1 MKTVKFNIRDEAQ
14 KLLGMMVFDEL
25 DSKQFVNWAVNSIS
39 NGYETES
46 LLILAGLDVSD
57 TEERKEYF
65 RSSLKELNIELKED
79 KFEILEDL
87 AKHVSKSVLDNQL
100 SSISGLIKMLFIC
113 GESKYENSFADFY
126 NINEDINLMSDGFST
141 HYIKDL
147 NESNKDEKIKR
158 EFAKYLEQNHKPE
171 FRNWINNK
179 SIEQLIEMQQFD
191 TNIYSKDTLIIVEQ
205 IIREINITKE
215 EKEEIIKRITEERS
229 DNFPIKQNVDSNWKG
244 AFTWLTQIIKR

>member
-1 MKTVKFNIRDEAQ
+1 MKTLKFNIKDEAQ

-39 NGYETES
+39 NGYESES

-65 RSSLKELNIELKED
+65 RSSLKELNIELKEE

-100 SSISGLIKMLFIC
+100 SSMSGLIKMLFIC
-113 GESKYENSFADFY
+113 GESKYNNSFADFY
-126 NINEDINLMSDGFST
+126 NINEDISLMSDGFST

-147 NESNKDEKIKR
+147 NNTNKEEKIKR
-158 EFAKYLEQNHKPE
+158 EFSKYLEQNHKVE
-171 FRNWINNK
+171 LRSWINNK
-179 SIEQLIEMQQFD
+179 SIEQLIEIQQFD
-191 TNIYSKDTLIIVEQ
+191 NNIFSKDTLKTVEQ
-205 IIREINITKE
+205 LIGKKNITTE
-215 EKEEIIKRITEERS
+215 EKEKIIKRITEARS
-229 DNFPIKQNVDSNWKG
+229 NKLPIKQNGDSKWKG
-244 AFTWLTQIIKR
+244 AFTWLTQLIKR

>member
-1 MKTVKFNIRDEAQ
+1 MKTVKFNIKDEAQ

-39 NGYETES
+39 NGYESES

-65 RSSLKELNIELKED
+65 RSSLKELNIELKEE

-100 SSISGLIKMLFIC
+100 SSKSGLIKMLFIC
-113 GESKYENSFADFY
+113 GESKYDNSFVDFY
-126 NINEDINLMSDGFST
+126 NINEDINLISDGFST
-141 HYIKDL
+141 QYINDL

-171 FRNWINNK
+171 LRNWINNK
-179 SIEQLIEMQQFD
+179 SIEQLIEIQQFD
-191 TNIYSKDTLIIVEQ
+191 TNIFSNNTLIIVEQ
-205 IIREINITKE
+205 TMRERNITTK
-215 EKEEIIKRITEERS
+215 EKEEIIK
-229 DNFPIKQNVDSNWKG
+229 SNKG
-244 AFTWLTQIIKR
+244 SEIQ